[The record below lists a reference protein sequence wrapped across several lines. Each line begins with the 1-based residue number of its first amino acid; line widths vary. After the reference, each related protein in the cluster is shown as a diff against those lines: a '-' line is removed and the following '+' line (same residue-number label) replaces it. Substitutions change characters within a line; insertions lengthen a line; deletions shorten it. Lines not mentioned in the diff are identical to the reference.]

1 VIIRLSEANGRYNV
15 INAGSTAW
23 VLVSAALVMLM
34 TPGLALF
41 YGGLVRSKSVLN
53 MMMMSLVCLGIVGV
67 LWMVFGYSL
76 AFGNDIGGGLLG
88 GLDHIG
94 LRDAATIIGPE
105 SDRIPLFAFAMFQLM
120 FAVITAALLAGAI
133 ADRAKFWS
141 WVVFIVLWSCL
152 VYFPLAHWVFAF
164 DGFAAAKGG
173 WIANQLKALDFAG
186 GTVVEANSGA
196 SALALAVILGRRRGW
211 PKEPMRPHNMPNV
224 LLGAGLLWF
233 GWFGFNAGSALA
245 MNLVAANAFVTT
257 MAASAAAVMSW
268 LIYEQVTE
276 GRPTTLGAASGAV
289 AGLVAITPACGFVDT
304 WGGLSIGALA
314 GVICAAAI
322 KLKYRFGYDDSLD
335 VVALHGVGGVLGMIM
350 LGFVATSKVNP
361 AGADGL
367 FYGGGFGQLGR
378 QALAVVVVVCYA
390 FGISLLL
397 AWLVRSTIGFRV
409 DREVE
414 FAGIDEAEHAE
425 SGYDLSI
432 LGSTGRGVAGIGAP
446 ATASRPAAVTGQEDS
461 IR

>member
-1 VIIRLSEANGRYNV
+1 LIHTDVV
-15 INAGSTAW
+15 NAGSTAW

-53 MMMMSLVCLGIVGV
+53 MMMMNLMCLGVVTV

-76 AFGNDIGGGLLG
+76 VFGNDIGHGLIG
-88 GLDHIG
+88 GLDHVG
-94 LRDAATIIGPE
+94 LRDAASVVGPP
-105 SDRIPLFAFAMFQLM
+105 SDRIPLLAFAMFQLM

-141 WVVFIVLWSCL
+141 WTVFIALWTCL

-164 DGFAAAKGG
+164 NGYAAQSGG

-186 GTVVEANSGA
+186 GTVVEINSGA
-196 SALALAVILGRRRGW
+196 SALALALILGKRRGW
-211 PKEPMRPHNMPNV
+211 PRDPFRPHNMPNV

-245 MNLVAANAFVTT
+245 VGAVAANAFTTT
-257 MAASAAAVMSW
+257 MTASAASLITW
-268 LIYEQVTE
+268 LIYEQIDD
-276 GRPTTLGAASGAV
+276 GRPTSLGAASGAL
-289 AGLVAITPACGFVDT
+289 AGLIAITPACGFVDT
-304 WGGLSIGALA
+304 WGALVIGAVA
-314 GVICAAAI
+314 GVVCALAI
-322 KLKYRFGYDDSLD
+322 KLKYRLGYDDSLD
-335 VVALHGVGGVLGMIM
+335 VVALHGVGGLLGTVLVG
-350 LGFVATSKVNP
+350 LFATVAVNP

-378 QALAVVVVVCYA
+378 QALAAAVAVCYA
-390 FGISLLL
+390 FGVTLLL
-397 AWLVRSTIGFRV
+397 AWLVRSVMGFRV

-414 FAGIDEAEHAE
+414 HGGIDEAEHAE
-425 SGYDLSI
+425 SGYDLSL
-432 LGSTGRGVAGIGAP
+432 LGSAKRGDGGVVTSGA
-446 ATASRPAAVTGQEDS
+446 ATRGTTRPEQEDVK
-461 IR
+461 R